1 MVRQLGL
8 DNLKLVLDFY
18 QAAMEGERPEKLAP
32 VMGEVRHLH
41 ISGFDPDGSRYHLRE
56 RDIPFCETYLPWCRR
71 MGYDGTLSVE
81 ADSGRFSEDAGRSL
95 EIMRRLTGAV

>member
-1 MVRQLGL
+1 MSEVLCVTNRQLCRE
-8 DNLKLVLDFY
+8 DFLTRLERI
-18 QAAMEGERPEKLAP
+18 AAAKPAG
-32 VMGEVRHLH
+32 
-41 ISGFDPDGSRYHLRE
+41 IILRE
-56 RDIPFCETYLPWCRR
+56 KDLPFCGIYLPWCRQ